1 MKYFLGERVHDY
13 RLRHGHPVHGL
24 PDSNPDLPSQTQT
37 KEPRRTSHV
46 TQSCSFSYLW
56 INRRTICHE
65 FIHGFGNLMYIPF
78 EPYLFYTLTLKVDN
92 CTRLPTRTASQSF
105 KISRRSKK
113 TWLGT
118 KSRLEKKQ
126 KKVRNMIGK
135 QWKVRENSR
144 LRDWQKSTLNLA
156 TSNLRSLR

>member
-1 MKYFLGERVHDY
+1 MLYRVLTLRFFSPEMYALNKISFFKGERVHDY

-78 EPYLFYTLTLKVDN
+78 EHTYSIPLINVDN

-113 TWLGT
+113 TRLGT
-118 KSRLEKKQ
+118 NSRLEKKQ
-126 KKVRNMIGK
+126 KEVRDT
-135 QWKVRENSR
+135 SR
-144 LRDWQKSTLNLA
+144 IS
-156 TSNLRSLR
+156 